1 MNGHNGVLDLIGRIL
16 LAILFLTSGVAKIMD
31 YQGVGQYMASAK
43 MPMIEI
49 LLPIAIAIEI
59 GAALGLILGFQTRLA
74 ALALIVYTLVAS
86 YFFHNFWA
94 FTGPEAQMQM
104 IQFSKNLALVGGLL
118 VVTAFGAGRLSLD
131 AKRR

>member
-59 GAALGLILGFQTRLA
+59 GAALGLILGYQTRLA

-94 FTGPEAQMQM
+94 FTGPEAQMQT

-118 VVTAFGAGRLSLD
+118 VVVAFGAGRLSLD
-131 AKRR
+131 ARRR